1 MFYGAINT
9 SLESKAMQMCLDLHT
24 ESESGTQA
32 CTLSIWDVG
41 TEGSNVQSQP
51 RLHSKTPVSKP
62 HKHQSNCKTME
73 SSVVC

>member
-9 SLESKAMQMCLDLHT
+9 SLESKTMQMCLDRQ
-24 ESESGTQA
+24 SESGTQA

-73 SSVVC
+73 SFVVC

>member
-9 SLESKAMQMCLDLHT
+9 ILESKAMQMCLDLHR
-24 ESESGTQA
+24 
-32 CTLSIWDVG
+32 DVG

-62 HKHQSNCKTME
+62 HKQQSNCKTTE